1 MSAVP
6 NLPPPPVGNDVSGAS
21 YRDWFYKAY
30 QYLKQP
36 INLANITGILGIANG
51 GTATSDVPANGELLI
66 GNGTD
71 YTVATLTAGANVTIT
86 NGVGSITIASS
97 GGGGGGTI
105 SNILTSDLTIT
116 QDTSYVVVSYL

>member
-1 MSAVP
+1 MSTVP

-97 GGGGGGTI
+97 GGGGGLY
-105 SNILTSDLTIT
+105 NIDGGVADSIYNPPANIDGG
-116 QDTSYVVVSYL
+116 VA